1 MPMNEDE
8 PLQVANLPELRDP
21 VLLAAFSGWNDASQ
35 VATHALT
42 TLVNGWKA
50 ERFAHID
57 SETFF
62 DFTEVRPAI
71 SIRPSGQRS
80 LHWPANY
87 FFSHQLAQNQHDVVL
102 LVGTEPQLRWR
113 SFCRCVL
120 DLADRVGASA
130 LITLGGLLA
139 DVPHTVEP
147 RLTGFAS
154 APDLVPRLRRLGVR
168 LSSYQGPTGI
178 VGALHD
184 AWRTTDRAALS
195 LWGNVPHYIS
205 ATPNP
210 QISLALLQRV
220 AEVLGISL
228 PLSDLEAE
236 AKSFGTQIDEALV
249 DNPEAMEYVHQ
260 LEEQLDTDETPA
272 QDAPELI
279 DELEQFLRSRRPTTD
294 EPTED

>member
-1 MPMNEDE
+1 VNDDE
-8 PLQVANLPELRDP
+8 PLQVTSLPELRDP

-35 VATHALT
+35 VATHSLT
-42 TLVNGWKA
+42 TLVNRWKA
-50 ERFAHID
+50 ERFAQID
-57 SETFF
+57 SELFF

-71 SIRPSGQRS
+71 SIGPDGQRS
-80 LHWPANY
+80 LHWPANQ

-154 APDLVPRLRRLGVR
+154 APDLVPRLRKLGVR

-205 ATPNP
+205 AAPNP
-210 QISLALLQRV
+210 QISLALLRRV
-220 AEVLGISL
+220 GGILGIAL
-228 PLSDLEAE
+228 PLSELEE
-236 AKSFGTQIDEALV
+236 QAKAFGAQIDEALV
-249 DNPEAMEYVHQ
+249 DNPEALEYVRQ
-260 LEEQLDTDETPA
+260 LEEQLSTEETPA
-272 QDAPELI
+272 QDAPELM
-279 DELEQFLRSRRPTTD
+279 DELEQFLRSSRPSPD
-294 EPTED
+294 ESSED